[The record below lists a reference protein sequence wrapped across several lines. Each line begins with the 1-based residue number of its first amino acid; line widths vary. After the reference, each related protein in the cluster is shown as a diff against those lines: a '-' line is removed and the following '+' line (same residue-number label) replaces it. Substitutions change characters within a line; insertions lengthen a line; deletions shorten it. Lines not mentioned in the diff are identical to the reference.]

1 MVHMTDFKGTTD
13 VSDNWSQQSAQSL
26 AGVRNSMNYYRPL
39 KIEHAEDVQ
48 KSLNNL
54 MQPFV
59 DKERDNVIMQKQ
71 QEKVAKS
78 IAEANLASKNL
89 MDRLNI
95 KDAIKDNADLD
106 SMSKFNMPLEQLETH
121 LDSIARARGFS
132 SKNAMLGALQ
142 STSNADPR
150 VNNLRKD
157 ANMLGIINEYNSI
170 MQKYERTR
178 SGNLDSTDLFDI
190 AKTLHAKHP
199 SRTLQ
204 ETSEYVKSVLANQSV
219 QQELGIHKTQADNI
233 QSLLQYP
240 NVKKPES
247 EIQAVPQIPKP
258 NNNPLL
264 DFLMRTQSSITNKST
279 GESPNTNIEGTNLDI
294 MQNIQNMN
302 ELEANNPSLFNK
314 ILGRDTLLDE
324 NTYSIIGRRGLQERF
339 ENAISLD
346 DKGKMIEELKKISN
360 EIKNYKSSHDPES
373 INALNDSPEY
383 KLEERLA
390 KQDNEESVTGGSNLD
405 KVITELE
412 NDNLDLTKFNKLR
425 NNLISSDLID
435 NQIKNTKD
443 ILNTPTTTDNMYQKQ
458 AIDESLTETQ
468 NIVSNGK
475 MTKVVN
481 GKPKLVPV
489 LSESIKKELNISDN
503 PEDSLG
509 VSQQRI
515 ANIFGAFV
523 NNLAGDNANQLD
535 IDRVMH
541 IYTNVIKGLDDR
553 LFTGKN
559 KSFENINSKLND
571 ATSEISKTFKTQLSL
586 NGTDIDWKE
595 LNKSFLYLL
604 ASSVKNKKGKE
615 VLDTFEVTNNKYS
628 DENYRV
634 NQIMKNMLFA
644 TGMNERDIKAISENN
659 LKIK

>member
-121 LDSIARARGFS
+121 LDSIARAKGFS

-157 ANMLGIINEYNSI
+157 ANMLGIINEYNNI

-233 QSLLQYP
+233 QSLLQYS
-240 NVKKPES
+240 NVEKPES

-302 ELEANNPSLFNK
+302 ELETNNSSLFKK

-383 KLEERLA
+383 RLEERLA

-475 MTKVVN
+475 MTRVVN